1 MSDRMQLADQTKGL
15 SVRTCLSTPG
25 TKTSESVPRGM
36 GTARQTDGVSLRA
49 WFWDVPSLAALP
61 WGLG

>member
-15 SVRTCLSTPG
+15 SVRTSTPG
-25 TKTSESVPRGM
+25 TNPSESVPRGT
-36 GTARQTDGVSLRA
+36 GKARQTDGVSLRA